1 MSGIQREADLNLFL
15 IYLLF
20 TYHKI
25 MNYIQLK
32 TNNLIL
38 LTYLHVIKQITSVI
52 TTIQTIYINLCN
64 LTLEAT
70 IEY

>member
-1 MSGIQREADLNLFL
+1 
-15 IYLLF
+15 
-20 TYHKI
+20 
-25 MNYIQLK
+25 MNYVQLK

-52 TTIQTIYINLCN
+52 TTIQPIYINLGN
-64 LTLEAT
+64 STLEAT